1 MIDLVALTFPIY
13 RAKLMKGLDWGL
25 LYNEYGNNEYDP
37 NELEA
42 EIKTLLQDE
51 GKIKH
56 WTIEEMHA
64 DHIIPWSKGGHTT
77 LENGQMLCR
86 EHNLAKGSK

>member
-1 MIDLVALTFPIY
+1 
-13 RAKLMKGLDWGL
+13 MKGLDWGL

>member
-1 MIDLVALTFPIY
+1 
-13 RAKLMKGLDWGL
+13 MKGLDWGL
-25 LYNEYGNNEYDP
+25 LYNEYGNNVYDP

-42 EIKTLLQDE
+42 EINTLLQAE

-86 EHNLAKGSK
+86 EHNLAKGNK

>member
-1 MIDLVALTFPIY
+1 
-13 RAKLMKGLDWGL
+13 MKGLDWGL
-25 LYNEYGNNEYDP
+25 LYNEYGNNVYDP